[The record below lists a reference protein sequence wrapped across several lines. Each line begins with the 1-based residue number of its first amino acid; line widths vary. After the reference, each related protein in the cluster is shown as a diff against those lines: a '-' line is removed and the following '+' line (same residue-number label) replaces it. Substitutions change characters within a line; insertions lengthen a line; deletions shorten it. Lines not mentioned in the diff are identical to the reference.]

1 MLKLCVMRLYKLN
14 KILSNQRKQWS
25 LQMKS
30 LRLQKRKIYM
40 CLSSLSMLLFV
51 ICCIAFGKY
60 HYNQFGLDSQVIQDA
75 TTTTDE
81 LLIYPKNSF
90 STSDIRISIMPNS
103 AYVDDSTPI
112 YYTLDGSTPTTD
124 SSRYTNPIKID
135 STSELQVIVV
145 RASAL
150 QNNVMSKPITK
161 TYFVGKN
168 VNRRFT
174 TKVVSIV
181 TDAEN
186 LYDYEKG
193 IFVKG
198 KIYDDWLA
206 ANDSTDMA
214 NFQIPANYN
223 QRTEDWVRDAHIE
236 VFSSNGNELANLNA
250 GISVAGTAT
259 ASYPIK
265 SINIKADEQYDIQ
278 TKFFNFVEEGSD
290 LDGEEFTNVGTK
302 TNSVRLRNGGNDLH
316 STLIRQNVCNEI
328 ALQSGLK
335 TTSIVTP
342 VVTYINGEYYSLL
355 QAQNNFSRGNL
366 GRMLSLESEYIEKI
380 GETESEIFTTL
391 NPKIDFTTA
400 DFNDR
405 KIRNEFESLVDLD
418 EFFLYYALQI
428 LIDNT
433 DWPQNNYKVMRYTGA
448 PIEGNPYSDG
458 RIHFLFFG
466 TEIAFKL
473 YDGTPLFDDFFNPTR
488 IKDGTNKKSII
499 TNMMNYEPYK
509 QAFVNQVCDL
519 LATSYT
525 TNNLEHLFN
534 KYYNQ
539 IKEEV
544 PYLIDTTDEQ
554 LHTLSEE
561 LEDRVE
567 DACENACDRILE
579 EYPIYLSE
587 YFDARDPYQLIIE
600 SPGLKGVIQCNTVTV
615 DHATVDSFEG
625 TYYRNYPVKITATA
639 QPGYEFSHYLING
652 EKYTNP
658 AFTVETNMAFTD
670 ALHVEAFFEKTTGT
684 YPTISAV
691 SSDDGDWIELTNYY
705 TNDIEIHDLF
715 LSDDKAQLKKY
726 QCPNIRLRYGETI
739 RLVGKSSDNA
749 TAYKMGFSL
758 KDMETIYLVD
768 TYGNII
774 DSYFIPKVTSP

>member
-1 MLKLCVMRLYKLN
+1 MRLYKLN

-124 SSRYTNPIKID
+124 SSRYTNPLKID
-135 STSELQVIVV
+135 STSELQVIVI

-206 ANDSTDMA
+206 TNDSTDMA

-236 VFSSNGNELANLNA
+236 VFSSNGTELANLNA

-278 TKFFNFVEEGSD
+278 TKYFNFVEEGSD
-290 LDGEEFTNVGTK
+290 LE
-302 TNSVRLRNGGNDLH
+302 L
-316 STLIRQNVCNEI
+316 
-328 ALQSGLK
+328 
-335 TTSIVTP
+335 P
-342 VVTYINGEYYSLL
+342 V
-355 QAQNNFSRGNL
+355 
-366 GRMLSLESEYIEKI
+366 
-380 GETESEIFTTL
+380 
-391 NPKIDFTTA
+391 ID
-400 DFNDR
+400 
-405 KIRNEFESLVDLD
+405 
-418 EFFLYYALQI
+418 
-428 LIDNT
+428 
-433 DWPQNNYKVMRYTGA
+433 
-448 PIEGNPYSDG
+448 
-458 RIHFLFFG
+458 
-466 TEIAFKL
+466 
-473 YDGTPLFDDFFNPTR
+473 
-488 IKDGTNKKSII
+488 
-499 TNMMNYEPYK
+499 
-509 QAFVNQVCDL
+509 
-519 LATSYT
+519 
-525 TNNLEHLFN
+525 
-534 KYYNQ
+534 
-539 IKEEV
+539 
-544 PYLIDTTDEQ
+544 
-554 LHTLSEE
+554 
-561 LEDRVE
+561 
-567 DACENACDRILE
+567 
-579 EYPIYLSE
+579 
-587 YFDARDPYQLIIE
+587 
-600 SPGLKGVIQCNTVTV
+600 
-615 DHATVDSFEG
+615 
-625 TYYRNYPVKITATA
+625 
-639 QPGYEFSHYLING
+639 
-652 EKYTNP
+652 
-658 AFTVETNMAFTD
+658 
-670 ALHVEAFFEKTTGT
+670 
-684 YPTISAV
+684 
-691 SSDDGDWIELTNYY
+691 
-705 TNDIEIHDLF
+705 
-715 LSDDKAQLKKY
+715 DDKFN
-726 QCPNIRLRYGETI
+726 C
-739 RLVGKSSDNA
+739 
-749 TAYKMGFSL
+749 
-758 KDMETIYLVD
+758 
-768 TYGNII
+768 
-774 DSYFIPKVTSP
+774 